1 MVDKMWNDLRALYRK
16 LVFMRSVRFRCLTV
30 LLLFMVLF
38 FNNLQAQDAK
48 QGKQVAVEKMVAA
61 RNFVFKVQTVQPTN
75 PSPNRQ
81 LTSDYD
87 LRVAPDTIVSF
98 LPYFGRA
105 YTAPMD
111 PTKGGI
117 QFTSTK
123 FEYKQELRKKG
134 GWDITIKPQDT
145 QDTRLM
151 TLTVSDNGYAS
162 LQVISNNRQ
171 PISFTGYITERKSKR

>member
-1 MVDKMWNDLRALYRK
+1 MRRVQLKGIAALCLLIGLFINDLH
-16 LVFMRSVRFRCLTV
+16 
-30 LLLFMVLF
+30 
-38 FNNLQAQDAK
+38 AQDKKNDKKA
-48 QGKQVAVEKMVAA
+48 AVENMVAA

-75 PSPNRQ
+75 PSSNRQ
-81 LTSDYD
+81 LSSDYD
-87 LRVAPDTIVSF
+87 LKIAPDTIISF

-117 QFTSTK
+117 QFISTK
-123 FEYKQELRKKG
+123 FEYKQEPRKNG

-145 QDTRLM
+145 QDARLM
-151 TLTVSDNGYAS
+151 SLTVSDNGYAS

-171 PISFTGYITERKSKR
+171 PISFTGYITERKTKR

>member
-1 MVDKMWNDLRALYRK
+1 
-16 LVFMRSVRFRCLTV
+16 MRRVQFWGLTV
-30 LLLFMVLF
+30 FTLFMGLSADKSY
-38 FNNLQAQDAK
+38 AQDSKPDK
-48 QGKQVAVEKMVAA
+48 QEVIQQIVAA
-61 RNFVFKVQTVQPTN
+61 RNFVFKVQTVQPTG

-81 LTSDYD
+81 ITSEYD
-87 LRVAPDTIVSF
+87 LKISPDSIISF

-123 FEYKQELRKKG
+123 FDYKQEARKKG

-171 PISFTGYITERKSKR
+171 PISFTGYITQKKSKR